1 VRPRS
6 QRAATAHVSAER
18 RRTAPWIIALI
29 VFNLAAG
36 NAQSQKE
43 LEYKLK
49 AVYLFN
55 FLQFSEW
62 PDSAFTDARA
72 PIILGV
78 VGNDP
83 FGTVLDEVVQSEKV
97 GAHPITVVRFRRED
111 EITKCHALFVC
122 LSEKDECQTILD
134 RVQGSSTLTVS
145 ELTGFDALGG
155 CIRLYFENNRLRF
168 EINMK
173 ALKQARVKMSSK
185 LLRLARIINPS

>member
-1 VRPRS
+1 MSPHS
-6 QRAATAHVSAER
+6 QRAAAADISAKG
-18 RRTAPWIIALI
+18 RRTAAWIIALI

-62 PDSAFTDARA
+62 PDSAFTDPRA

-97 GAHPITVVRFRRED
+97 GVHPITVVRFRTED
-111 EITKCHALFVC
+111 EITKCQVLFVC
-122 LSEKDECQTILD
+122 LSEKDNCQTILNG
-134 RVQGSSTLTVS
+134 VQGSPTLTVS
-145 ELTGFDALGG
+145 EINGFDSLGG
-155 CIRLYFENNRLRF
+155 CIGFYFEHNRLRF

-173 ALKQARVKMSSK
+173 ALKQARLKMSSK

>member
-1 VRPRS
+1 LRPHS
-6 QRAATAHVSAER
+6 HRAGAADTTAKWR
-18 RRTAPWIIALI
+18 RIAPWIIALI
-29 VFNLAAG
+29 LFNAAAG

-62 PDSAFTDARA
+62 PDSAFTDARS

-83 FGTVLDEVVQSEKV
+83 FGTVLDEVLQSEKV
-97 GAHPITVVRFRRED
+97 GVHPITVVRFRTAD
-111 EITKCHALFVC
+111 EITSCQALFVC
-122 LSEKDECQTILD
+122 MSEKDNCQTILNG
-134 RVQGSSTLTVS
+134 VQGYATLTVS
-145 ELTGFDALGG
+145 EISGFNYLGG
-155 CIRLYFENNRLRF
+155 CIRFYIENNKLRF

-173 ALKQARVKMSSK
+173 ALKQAQLKVSSK